1 MDTEKHYLE
10 QLINKVSNIEELT
23 DLVVHVC
30 ADKVK
35 AEKCSLMLLD
45 GKKKALSIVKAKG
58 INEHV
63 IRNANVKLGEGVA
76 GFVTLSG
83 ETLLVAD
90 KENEGKFDSKTS
102 ERYKTDSFVSI
113 PLKTGSDTIGVLNL
127 TDKINNRNFS
137 EKDINSL
144 SKFISLASIAIKN
157 ALKLKELQE
166 LSVTDELTGLYNRRH
181 FYNCLENGIE
191 RSGRYNRHFIMALI
205 DIDKFKYIND
215 TYGHQ
220 AGDSILKH
228 ISQILRT
235 YTRSFDIVAR
245 YGGEEFAITF
255 QEAYDYKDSFAGAIS
270 GLQFLERLRGV
281 IENHTFTGIVPHKKL
296 NITISCG
303 AAIYPFDGM
312 AKEELISKADENLYL
327 AKRTGRN
334 RTCVSREHLN
344 LLNEIIQKSNIVS
357 GSDAQTMYVTE

>member
-10 QLINKVSNIEELT
+10 QLINKVSNIEELI

-45 GKKKALSIVKAKG
+45 EKKKILSIVKAKG

-63 IRNANVKLGEGVA
+63 IRNTNVKLGEGVA

-90 KENEGKFDSKTS
+90 KENEGKLDSKTS

-113 PLKTGSDTIGVLNL
+113 PLKIESDTIGILNL
-127 TDKINNRNFS
+127 TDKINNQNFS

-181 FYNCLENGIE
+181 FCNCLENEIE
-191 RSGRYNRHFIMALI
+191 RSGRYNRHFTMALL

-228 ISQILRT
+228 ISQIFRT

-255 QEAYDYKDSFAGAIS
+255 QETYDYKGPFASISS
-270 GLQFLERLRGV
+270 GLQFLERLRIA
-281 IENHTFTGIVPHKKL
+281 IENHTFTGIVPHKDLK
-296 NITISCG
+296 ITISCG
-303 AAIYPFDGM
+303 AAIYPFDGT
-312 AKEELISKADENLYL
+312 AKEDLISKADENLYL

-334 RTCVSREHLN
+334 RTCVSQEHLA
-344 LLNEIIQKSNIVS
+344 LFNEIIQKSNIVS
-357 GSDAQTMYVTE
+357 GSDA